1 MVEFFDIVKT
11 IYTKQ
16 NPISEIDVGTNI
28 ALSKYLGR
36 DKDNLPTLQ
45 KISKY
50 ILYIEPIEYYYL
62 LYLMIPRKQKIP
74 YLKKIIKVEKEENK
88 LLDAIKRFLKWSD
101 KELLLHSKLL
111 EQTLLKNHNYWSQQ
125 LGVI

>member
-16 NPISEIDVGTNI
+16 NPIIEIDLGTNI
-28 ALSKYLGR
+28 ALTKYLGR
-36 DKDNLPTLQ
+36 DKDNLPTLH

-50 ILYIEPIEYYYL
+50 LLYIEPLEYYYL
-62 LYLMIPRKQKIP
+62 LYLLIPRKYKIP

-88 LLDAIKRFLKWSD
+88 LLEAIRLFLKWSN
-101 KELLLHSKLL
+101 KELSLHKKLL
-111 EQTLLKNHNYWSQQ
+111 ELTLLKNHIYWTQQ